1 MDAEPSLP
9 TCLPQSII
17 AIMKRDVIEQRRRHR
32 LAFLDRLYDEVDG
45 SVSTFVS
52 AWDISSALGLSA
64 AEAERIVEYFAE
76 KGMIHVDDHRTGTV
90 RLTAAG
96 LDYIEEQRLS

>member
-1 MDAEPSLP
+1 MN
-9 TCLPQSII
+9 
-17 AIMKRDVIEQRRRHR
+17 RDVIERRRRDR

-52 AWDISSALGLSA
+52 AWDLASGLGLSS
-64 AEAERIVEYFAE
+64 AESQRIVEYFAE
-76 KGMIHVDDHRTGTV
+76 KRMIHVDDHRTGTV

-96 LDYIEEQRLS
+96 LDYVEEQRLS